1 MSGLRLRNSYIVTGI
16 VWSALLLFAL
26 LASVGLVSTL
36 ESRYAALGQAA
47 PFPLQ
52 TYAATNESWTGN
64 DPRIRRTLKNEH
76 GSISALYSFVSFN
89 NDPIEVK
96 TSVQSDAYDAYR
108 QTFGYRQQELDDLFD
123 QQKDQ
128 LEKAQAWAIKNR
140 ASQQQLDKISTNINN
155 TYNRAVKNL
164 IRSRGFRFLNENLL
178 AADIP
183 EIVSNNV
190 ALFRPIALSLQKTMR
205 KLGYSDT
212 DTIGTALPLVQTAIA
227 YEALPKEQ
235 NGRITA
241 GFSPPLEVFMEGRGD
256 CDAKSALLAS
266 ILLNWDKVKL
276 IGVGVPG
283 HYLLGILQHPA
294 KGDAF
299 IEYEGLTYVLMEP
312 SGPAWVP
319 PGVVSDY
326 TLKWLDSQN
335 QVILEPITLN

>member
-1 MSGLRLRNSYIVTGI
+1 MAGRSLLGSHNIFG
-16 VWSALLLFAL
+16 WFALAL
-26 LASVGLVSTL
+26 LALTTSAGLVATL
-36 ESRYAALGQAA
+36 ESRYAAIEQSSPLR
-47 PFPLQ
+47 LQ
-52 TYAATNESWTGN
+52 TYAAADESWTGK
-64 DPRIRRTLKNEH
+64 DPRISRTLINDH
-76 GSISALYSFVSFN
+76 DSFTAAYSFISFDN
-89 NDPIEVK
+89 NPIQVEATVPGE
-96 TSVQSDAYDAYR
+96 AYR
-108 QTFGYRQQELDDLFD
+108 AYRKAFGYQQQELDDLFD
-123 QQKDQ
+123 QQTKQ
-128 LEKAQAWAIKNR
+128 LEQARDSAVANR
-140 ASQQQLDKISTNINN
+140 ASQQQLDQVAAKIIGN
-155 TYNRAVKNL
+155 YDLAVKKL
-164 IRSRGFRFLNENLL
+164 LTSRGFRFLEEDLL

-183 EIVSNNV
+183 EIVKNNV
-190 ALFRPIALSLQKTMR
+190 ALFQPVALSLQKTMR
-205 KLGYSDT
+205 KLGYSEA
-212 DTIGTALPLVQTAIA
+212 DTIGTALPLVQTAIS

-319 PGVVSDY
+319 PGYISDY
-326 TLKWLDSQN
+326 TLKWLDSQD
-335 QVILEPITLN
+335 QTILERIALN